1 MSDGRIVEGVDTA
14 FGPEHGHL
22 LLAGASGTG
31 KTKCASSIAFA
42 KIRNPATSLFVIDPE
57 GDICG
62 ECYAFVANPK
72 HHLGWRKVH
81 YLKPASLSDAFALPL
96 LHVPDRNPIECHNRA
111 LRTLTVFSQLFAADA
126 GDLGIRLSKLLY
138 LGCLGLA
145 LTGRPLVALP
155 ELYNSDA
162 AKLREIIGGALPYP
176 FLGDAW
182 LALDSLNERASLD
195 YRDPVISRLQP
206 VYGNPVMRR
215 VFGPQP
221 PLDIAA
227 ALRNREVVL
236 LDLSGLEHKDAV
248 LIGKAFFS
256 LVFHEALRREPSRAP
271 HACVLLD
278 EAFDYISPDLARG
291 FDRLR
296 KRNVQLVVAIQRLAQ
311 LAKLGDADSVATLS
325 AVMSG
330 TRTKL
335 IFRLPEPD
343 DADYAAKLLFNG
355 HIALNT
361 WKEGTERPVVVGHER
376 AIVRS
381 RSQSQQ
387 EARHEAESFSESV
400 ARGWG
405 RSRSRSVTDAEGS
418 SVSEGTSNSTAH
430 GVMQADAGSAG
441 TSLFESAGASQTMAP
456 PPEDRWLLP
465 MPEPV
470 VLSVGESTGTG
481 HGLSSSTSWSAGTS
495 SLESSG
501 MSHSVSTSRST
512 AVSEAVGDSESE
524 MRGVSRGRMRGTSHG
539 VSHGSGEGETFVPVL
554 AWLPSQTYSLP
565 EMLHRLAGELQNLAL
580 RELYVKIDN
589 AAPVRTRTAT
599 VGPAFATSAFRRLWM
614 PIFHGA
620 TLKRSGCLFP
630 IAEVDAL
637 IASSLASVVPIA
649 PLPDLPNT
657 AETIPIID
665 APDVFARDFWDKRKP
680 HKAKGRDMRPP
691 KGTLGPPHQRFRVLD
706 GDKEE
711 GPK

>member
-1 MSDGRIVEGVDTA
+1 MNKGGILEGLDTT
-14 FGPEHGHL
+14 FGPEYGHL

-31 KTKCASSIAFA
+31 KTRCASSIAFA
-42 KIRNPATSLFVIDPE
+42 KMRNPATSLFVIDPE
-57 GDICG
+57 GEIAS
-62 ECYAFVANPK
+62 ECYAFLGNPK
-72 HHLGWRKVH
+72 NHLGWRKVH
-81 YLKPASLSDAFALPL
+81 YLKPASHSHAFALPL
-96 LHVPDRNPIECHNRA
+96 LHVPDRNPVECHNRA

-126 GDLGIRLSKLLY
+126 GDLGIRMAKLLG

-155 ELYNSDA
+155 ELYNSGA
-162 AKLREIIGGALPYP
+162 AKLREIIASALPYP

-182 LALDSLNERASLD
+182 LALDSLSDRASLE

-206 VYGNPVMRR
+206 VYGNPIMRR

-221 PLDIAA
+221 PLDIGA

-256 LVFHEALRREPSRAP
+256 LVFHEALHREPNRAP
-271 HACVLLD
+271 HGCVLLD
-278 EAFDYISPDLARG
+278 EAFDYISPDMARG

-296 KRNVQLVVAIQRLAQ
+296 KRNVQLVVCIQRLAQ

-330 TRTKL
+330 TRSKFW
-335 IFRLPEPD
+335 FRLPEPD
-343 DADYAAKLLFNG
+343 DAEYAAKSAFTG
-355 HIALNT
+355 HISFNT

-381 RSQSQQ
+381 RSRSRQ
-387 EARHEAESFSESV
+387 EARHEAESSSESF
-400 ARGWG
+400 ARGWA
-405 RSRSRSVTDAEGS
+405 RSRSRSVTEAEGS
-418 SVSEGTSNSTAH
+418 SVSQGSSTSTAH
-430 GVMQADAGSAG
+430 GAMQAEAGSAS

-456 PPEDRWLLP
+456 PPEERWLLP

-470 VLSVGESTGTG
+470 LLSVGESTGTG
-481 HGLSSSTSWSAGTS
+481 QGLSTSTSWSAGTS
-495 SLESSG
+495 LLESS
-501 MSHSVSTSRST
+501 STSRAVSTSRST
-512 AVSEAVGDSESE
+512 AVSEAVGESQSE

-539 VSHGSGEGETFVPVL
+539 ESHGTGEGETFVPVL

-565 EMLHRLAGELQNLAL
+565 EMLHRLAGEIQNLAL
-580 RELYVKIDN
+580 REVFVKIDN

-599 VGPAFATSAFRRLWM
+599 VEQAFASSAFRRLWM
-614 PIFHGA
+614 PIFHA
-620 TLKRSGCLFP
+620 AAVKRSGFLFP
-630 IAEVDAL
+630 VAEVDTL
-637 IASSLASVVPIA
+637 IASSLANLVPA
-649 PLPDLPNT
+649 SPLPSVP
-657 AETIPIID
+657 AEPEPVPIID
-665 APDVFARDFWDKRKP
+665 APDIFAREFWDKRRP
-680 HKAKGRDMRPP
+680 HKAKGRDMRAP
-691 KGTLGPPHQRFRVLD
+691 KGLLGPPHQRFRVLD